1 MGQFF
6 TMIANLWK
14 SIIKLFDD
22 RPLQIGDYQVS
33 YFAIFFALIVIS
45 FVISIIWKG
54 AKA

>member
-6 TMIANLWK
+6 GMVVDLWK

-33 YFAIFFALIVIS
+33 YFAIIFAILVIS
-45 FVISIIWKG
+45 FVVSMFWKG
-54 AKA
+54 AKS

>member
-6 TMIANLWK
+6 SMFVDFWK

-33 YFAIFFALIVIS
+33 YFAIIFACLVIG
-45 FVISIIWKG
+45 FVVSIFWKG
-54 AKA
+54 AKT